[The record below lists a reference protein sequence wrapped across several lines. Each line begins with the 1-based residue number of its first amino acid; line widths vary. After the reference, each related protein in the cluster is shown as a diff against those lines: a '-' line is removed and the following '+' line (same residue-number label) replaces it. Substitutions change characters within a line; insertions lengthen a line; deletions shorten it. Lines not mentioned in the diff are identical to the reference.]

1 MTKDDII
8 RMAQEAQLVR
18 FEGGENEAYQLGQAS
33 PDDHS
38 RAYWSIA
45 TPEKLA
51 RFAASIYMKGYDA
64 GTKDGLEGCAYLLE
78 RLHERQGPE
87 PIHNYYLF
95 AAEAIKAGGHS

>member
-1 MTKDDII
+1 MTKDDILRI
-8 RMAQEAQLVR
+8 AQEAQLVR

-38 RAYWSIA
+38 RAYWSTA

-64 GTKDGLEGCAYLLE
+64 GVEDGCEACAQVADLVAREIDDTNGTVTYIAAAIRE
-78 RLHERQGPE
+78 RG
-87 PIHNYYLF
+87 
-95 AAEAIKAGGHS
+95 KS